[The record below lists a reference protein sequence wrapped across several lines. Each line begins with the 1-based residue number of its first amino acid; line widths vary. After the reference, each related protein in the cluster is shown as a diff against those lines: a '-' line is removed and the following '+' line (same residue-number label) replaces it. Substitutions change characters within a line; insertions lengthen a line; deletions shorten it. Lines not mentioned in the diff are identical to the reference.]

1 MSEIW
6 ATLSPHIVTIIIMLV
21 FMGGMVFVHRLWPK
35 DKAQSRSPLETL
47 AHRFAQGEIDR
58 EEYEERKRVLN
69 HAA

>member
-6 ATLSPHIVTIIIMLV
+6 TGLAPHIVTITIMLV
-21 FMGGMVFVHRLWPK
+21 AMGAMMVVHRLWPK
-35 DKAQSRSPLETL
+35 QAAQSRSPLEVL

-69 HAA
+69 DV